1 MSNHQTGRVKVEAL
15 GTVYT
20 LQFSINALCALEAE
34 LGTNEAMDI
43 QALIGERPSV
53 TVLRT
58 LFWAALLEHQPGT
71 RKEDAGAIMD
81 ALGLMQSAEIMTR
94 ALVMA
99 MGNVGAPGTA
109 APGAP
114 APLAVAAAA
123 PVAATG

>member
-1 MSNHQTGRVKVEAL
+1 MSNHQTGRVAVEAL
-15 GTVYT
+15 GKVFT

-58 LFWAALLEHQPGT
+58 LFWAALIENHAGT
-71 RKEDAGAIMD
+71 SKEDAGKIMD

-123 PVAATG
+123 RVAATG